1 MTHENKDIQI
11 RAVAMVCNVIKHSKA
26 LAEKML
32 EKEVLQVLDVLV
44 KLGEWIYQDMQLYQ
58 NLINWMFPP
67 FRATGFEGSGT
78 SPNGAGCGWKVEASR
93 EEYGSVWWRRRILKF
108 NLF

>member
-44 KLGEWIYQDMQLYQ
+44 KLGE
-58 NLINWMFPP
+58 
-67 FRATGFEGSGT
+67 
-78 SPNGAGCGWKVEASR
+78 
-93 EEYGSVWWRRRILKF
+93 
-108 NLF
+108 